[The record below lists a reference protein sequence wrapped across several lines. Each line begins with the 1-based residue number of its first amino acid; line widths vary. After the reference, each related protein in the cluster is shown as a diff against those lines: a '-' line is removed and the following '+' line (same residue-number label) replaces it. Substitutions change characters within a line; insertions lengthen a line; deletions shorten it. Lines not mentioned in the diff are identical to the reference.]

1 MDAGDGRLKGE
12 VTGEIEKEDGVLVI
26 KRIHVL
32 YHLRAPADRR
42 EVIERAFE
50 THPRFCPVY
59 RSLEPA
65 IEITTELDLQ
75 EEG

>member
-1 MDAGDGRLKGE
+1 M
-12 VTGEIEKEDGVLVI
+12 LVI

-42 EVIERAFE
+42 EIVERAFE

-59 RSLEPA
+59 RSLEAA
-65 IEITTELDLQ
+65 IEITTELDLE